1 VWLASA
7 RDKRPLEQVLLRDAS
22 VKILISTITEA
33 DTVAASKLLA
43 PLIPILQKCE
53 KLNLVLG
60 KTALVSELLNR
71 MDTQDQAV
79 DRTRV
84 LQAIQLLYQ
93 YSDEPKEFI
102 TTHNMLEVLKRVVDM
117 DEAVL
122 VRERANELLQAM
134 LVNTVI

>member
-1 VWLASA
+1 
-7 RDKRPLEQVLLRDAS
+7 
-22 VKILISTITEA
+22 
-33 DTVAASKLLA
+33 
-43 PLIPILQKCE
+43 
-53 KLNLVLG
+53 
-60 KTALVSELLNR
+60 